1 MLHILGCFFHDT
13 ICNIPGGPMKLF
25 TTQQMQEF
33 SDLDYS
39 IYNFVIANPEKIA
52 YMTIRELADEAHVS
66 TASITRFCQK
76 VDCDGYSEFKIKFKM
91 QSESTKKMSFSNDL
105 TSVEVFLNR
114 MREASY
120 ESEIHEVAQVLA
132 DAKSL
137 IFVGTGNSGIMAEY
151 ASRYFSS
158 VGKFALHVI
167 NPMFQLSVD
176 NPEDTV
182 FVFLSVEGE
191 LATLIDNLTK
201 IKALKSTIVSITNS
215 KKSTLAKMSD
225 YNLSCYVQREHNKN
239 TSFHNKIDV
248 TTQVPVMLLL
258 ETLAK
263 EVHDIRVNKKQV

>member
-1 MLHILGCFFHDT
+1 
-13 ICNIPGGPMKLF
+13 MKLF
-25 TTQQMQEF
+25 TTHQMQEF

-66 TASITRFCQK
+66 TASIARFCQK
-76 VDCDGYSEFKIKFKM
+76 LGCDGYSEFKVKFKI
-91 QSESTKKMSFSNDL
+91 QSEATKKMTFSNDL

-120 ESEIHEVAQVLA
+120 ELEIHEVAQVLA

-176 NPEDTV
+176 NPKDTV
-182 FVFLSVEGE
+182 FVFLSIEGE
-191 LATLIDNLTK
+191 LGTLIDNLTK
-201 IKALKSTIVSITNS
+201 LKAYKSTIVSITNS
-215 KKSTLAKMSD
+215 KKSTLANMSD

-239 TSFHNKIDV
+239 TSFQNKVDV